1 MGPLNLGPL
10 DLGPLDWVRFGP
22 AERDSRA
29 LTAGKGP
36 HRENWPP

>member
-10 DLGPLDWVRFGP
+10 NLGPLNFGS